1 VITSWSGTLY
11 FAGDLAHH
19 NVIIENPRM
28 EDTFGTDRPAS
39 ALAGSSLI
47 R

>member
-19 NVIIENPRM
+19 NVIIENTRMCQLPRS
-28 EDTFGTDRPAS
+28 DVDFP
-39 ALAGSSLI
+39 
-47 R
+47 